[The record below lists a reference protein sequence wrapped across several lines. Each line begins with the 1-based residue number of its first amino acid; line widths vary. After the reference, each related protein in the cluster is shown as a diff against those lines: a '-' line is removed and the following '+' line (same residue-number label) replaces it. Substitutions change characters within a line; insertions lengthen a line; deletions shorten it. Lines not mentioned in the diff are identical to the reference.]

1 VVTGK
6 FLKVRKTGL
15 QYSENARRL
24 LFVLVELT
32 FLVTLLIASNITI
45 FVDATILHN
54 SLSEKSISQFLQSS
68 FILLSSA
75 FFALGAV
82 RYPLKR
88 GYLTLVAALF
98 GCMFIRENDAV
109 FDLIQH
115 GFWVVPVFCVLIAS
129 GWYIARN
136 RSTVID
142 PFLCHLEGRHS
153 TLVYTGFFIVIVFS
167 RLFGTGSFWDAVMG
181 NDYSPSYKSIIQ
193 EGVELLGYALIL
205 HGSCMSF
212 FGRFG
217 DHKAN
222 SWRSHE

>member
-1 VVTGK
+1 MVEVA
-6 FLKVRKTGL
+6 FL
-15 QYSENARRL
+15 AI
-24 LFVLVELT
+24 
-32 FLVTLLIASNITI
+32 LLIAANVSI

-54 SLSEKSISQFLQSS
+54 NLSERSISQFLQSI

-75 FFALGAV
+75 IFALGAV
-82 RYPLKR
+82 RYPFKR
-88 GYLTLVAALF
+88 GYLTLVATLF

-109 FDLIQH
+109 FDLIRH
-115 GFWVVPVFCVLIAS
+115 GFWVVPVICVLIAG

-136 RSTVID
+136 RSTVMD

-153 TLVYTGFFIVIVFS
+153 TLVYTGFLIVVVFS
-167 RLFGTGSFWDAVMG
+167 RLFGTGSLWDAVMG
-181 NDYSPSYKSIIQ
+181 NDYNTSYKSIIQ
-193 EGVELLGYALIL
+193 EGVELLGYVLIF

-212 FGRFG
+212 LGRFG